1 MTIRVLIADDQALVR
16 EGLRLLLESDP
27 GITVVAEAADGHE
40 AVRATQQHR
49 PDVALLDI
57 EMPHLDGIAA
67 AREIRA
73 RVPDASVLVLT
84 TFETDE
90 YLLAALDAGASGYLL
105 KTSPSEQLFEAIRI
119 AANGEAVLSPSVTR
133 RVIKWVVS
141 QAPADRA
148 LAERVALLTPRE
160 QEVLQLVASGATNGE
175 IAAQLFVSEATVK
188 THFGRIL
195 SKLGLRDR
203 VQAVILAYESG
214 FVRSHGSSG
223 GRHSP

>member
-27 GITVVAEAADGHE
+27 GITVVAEATDGHD
-40 AVRATQQHR
+40 AVRASEQHQ

-57 EMPHLDGIAA
+57 EMPRLDGIAA
-67 AREIRA
+67 AREILA
-73 RVPDASVLVLT
+73 RVPATSVLVLT

-90 YLLAALDAGASGYLL
+90 YLLAALEAGASGYLL
-105 KTSPSEQLFEAIRI
+105 KTSPSEQLFDAIRI
-119 AANGEAVLSPSVTR
+119 AASGEAVLSPSVTR

-141 QAPADRA
+141 QAPAKHR
-148 LAERVALLTPRE
+148 LAERVASLTPRE
-160 QEVLQLVASGATNGE
+160 RDVLELVAAGATNRE

-214 FVRSHGSSG
+214 FVRPDRSTG
-223 GRHSP
+223 GHPP